1 MEETVEHLS
10 DDLLSGELEEIAQF
24 IVRYGFAISLMT
36 CVLFLILGLVGVT
49 SNSML
54 LHGVKKGKGDLFMF
68 WLVWEG
74 IDLVLF
80 IVSWV
85 WDIIDD
91 IVFDE
96 VSGSTVASWAIHLA
110 SVLVAGFMWT
120 VVNSYRKVLA
130 RTMEQELEQGFDYV
144 RL

>member
-36 CVLFLILGLVGVT
+36 CVLFLILGLVGVI

-80 IVSWV
+80 IVFWG
-85 WDIIDD
+85 WDFIDD
-91 IVFDE
+91 IRYNE
-96 VSGSTVASWAIHLA
+96 QVSGITIIDWACFLVIA
-110 SVLVAGFMWT
+110 LVAGFMWT

-130 RTMEQELEQGFDYV
+130 RTREQEVQQGVDY
-144 RL
+144 